1 MDGLML
7 VLEIVVVLLLA
18 VEVYIRLR
26 ARRRRSREDVSTP
39 RAEASALPQAGR
51 TAAAPSGT
59 HSTAATAASPESS
72 AGMEEESLSADD
84 LLRESAIYM
93 QYGHYSQAA
102 TVLRWYVDLRPDDTR
117 AINQLLDAYLAL
129 EDLDAYTELLAS
141 LGEKLGVQSPSWW
154 RGKIREGLERDPGN
168 LELLVLAEKLGIP
181 IPTPGEGVEEPM
193 TAAKA
198 LALVSRHPDPTYAI
212 SVLHAAILE
221 EPLRLPL
228 YAELLRIT
236 HRQRDLE
243 GFIDGLILLFL
254 ALGGTMRALRE
265 RMLKAGL
272 NLGPHPLWQTLER
285 WDGDRQQLREL
296 AASRN
301 LQISPKLPR

>member
-26 ARRRRSREDVSTP
+26 ARRKRDRESEPAP
-39 RAEASALPQAGR
+39 RAEGSSVAQAKQAEQASPSAGS
-51 TAAAPSGT
+51 TVAATSAQAAAGI
-59 HSTAATAASPESS
+59 
-72 AGMEEESLSADD
+72 EEESLSVDD
-84 LLRESAIYM
+84 LLKESAIYM

-141 LGEKLGVQSPSWW
+141 LGEKLGVQSPTWW

-198 LALVSRHPDPTYAI
+198 LALVSRNPDPKYAV

-243 GFIDGLILLFL
+243 GFIDGLILLYL
-254 ALGGTMRALRE
+254 ALGGTMATLRE

-272 NLGPHPLWQTLER
+272 NLGPHPLWQTLEH
-285 WDGDRQQLREL
+285 WDGDREELRQL
-296 AASRN
+296 AASRR
-301 LQISPKLPR
+301 LQISPKLPH

>member
-18 VEVYIRLR
+18 AEVYIRLR
-26 ARRRRSREDVSTP
+26 ARRKRAKEDEPASPSKSSAPQSAPPSAPVPP
-39 RAEASALPQAGR
+39 RADSVAAVSSSQG
-51 TAAAPSGT
+51 TA
-59 HSTAATAASPESS
+59 E
-72 AGMEEESLSADD
+72 GMEEASLSADD
-84 LLRESAIYM
+84 LLKESAIYM

-141 LGEKLGVQSPSWW
+141 LGEKLGVQSPTWW
-154 RGKIREGLERDPGN
+154 RGKIHEGLKRDPGN

-198 LALVSRHPDPTYAI
+198 LALVSRNPDPKYAI

-236 HRQRDLE
+236 HRQHDLE

-254 ALGGTMRALRE
+254 ALGDTMRTLRE

-272 NLGPHPLWQTLER
+272 NLGPHPLWQTLEE
-285 WDGDRQQLREL
+285 WDGDRAKLREL
-296 AASRN
+296 AAARK
-301 LQISPKLPR
+301 LHISPKLPH